1 MEKIGENGSGVS
13 SGDEEDLFNLDF
25 DKNHIKSKYVDIK
38 LI

>member
-1 MEKIGENGSGVS
+1 LEEISENGSEGS